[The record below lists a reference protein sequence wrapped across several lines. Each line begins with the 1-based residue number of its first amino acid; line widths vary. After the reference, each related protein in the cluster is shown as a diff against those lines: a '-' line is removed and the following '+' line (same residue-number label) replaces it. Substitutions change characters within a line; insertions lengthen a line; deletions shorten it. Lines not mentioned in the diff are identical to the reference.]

1 MYCLSILYLIQ
12 IIIIIY
18 NVFNMYF
25 TNTRI
30 FYLNG
35 RDNGYNND
43 NNNTPP
49 FKPIEI
55 VEWGQYINIENI

>member
-1 MYCLSILYLIQ
+1 
-12 IIIIIY
+12 
-18 NVFNMYF
+18 MYF